1 RLIWVRAGHPP
12 PLLVRGDRAS
22 FLEQPPGTLLG
33 ATFDASYGQAVIDLM
48 PGDHLLLYTDGLVE
62 EPGEDLDVGLDRLAA
77 TALRLLRE
85 GRGETLARTLAALC
99 PGNRDDICV

>member
-1 RLIWVRAGHPP
+1 
-12 PLLVRGDRAS
+12 
-22 FLEQPPGTLLG
+22 
-33 ATFDASYGQAVIDLM
+33 M

-77 TALRLLRE
+77 TTLRLLRE

-99 PGNRDDICV
+99 PGNRDDICVLDVHVPDDP